1 MGIVSTRRLRRR
13 LAAMPLPVP
22 FNVEQLAA
30 NMAVESGRTIT
41 FVEVDDRDTDLR
53 TACGLR
59 ARTVDATFIFYR
71 RRPTPNQTLH
81 TRLHELVHEFFDHG
95 TSLTPAQFRELIPGH
110 IHEALAERMSQGAVV
125 QARARYDSAEER
137 EAELS
142 ASLIKDPV
150 RELQPGGSD
159 LVSLLEVSLS
169 HPVAPPRRRK

>member
-1 MGIVSTRRLRRR
+1 MGIVATRRLRRR
-13 LAAMPLPVP
+13 LADMPLPVP
-22 FNVEQLAA
+22 FSVEQLAA
-30 NMAVESGRTIT
+30 NMAARSGRTIT
-41 FVEVDDRDTDLR
+41 FVEVDDRGTDLR

-59 ARTVDATFIFYR
+59 ARTAQATFIFYR
-71 RRPTPNQTLH
+71 RRPTLNQTLH

-95 TSLTPAQFRELIPGH
+95 TTLTPAQLRELVPGH
-110 IHEALAERMSQGAVV
+110 IHQSLTERMGPGAVV

-142 ASLIKDPV
+142 ASLIKDLV
-150 RELQPGGSD
+150 RELRPGGSD